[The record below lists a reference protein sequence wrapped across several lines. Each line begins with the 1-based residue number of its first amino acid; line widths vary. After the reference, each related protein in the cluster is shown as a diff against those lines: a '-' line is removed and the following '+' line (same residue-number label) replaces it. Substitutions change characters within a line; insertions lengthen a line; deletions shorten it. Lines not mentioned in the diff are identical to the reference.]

1 MSRIASLRPGEHMI
15 NNIESR
21 TLLNQYVEIQNSEL
35 PISEVTRQLK
45 KQDIHSRSKQ
55 DVSTNDV
62 IQKQLHNIL
71 CKVLLF
77 ISKSE
82 GGYKNTAL
90 SNWTTDYQGLVKEFS
105 APIIGDKDGSYYT
118 RCTGTKRNNADTSN
132 IAHVLILDGDS
143 RIDEGG
149 EILPGAPEPL
159 LVHEILKSLDIQH
172 LIYTSHSNGTGL
184 HKYRVVI
191 PCEYSPEQ
199 LPILLGYLFNKLQEA
214 NVMLAP
220 VPENRTWSQPW
231 YFPRVPDEPRKA
243 LFEFYAHDGALL
255 AVETIY
261 QEWLI
266 QQPEAEPPPYIPYKP
281 QQNENLT
288 GWRNPIKE
296 FNQSNRLHDV
306 LIRNGYIK
314 KGKNYLR
321 PDSSSKIPAVQVC
334 LNCADDV
341 ERVFSHGGDML
352 NDGYAHDT
360 FDCYRL
366 LECGGDLSTALGWR
380 PEITKHNQ
388 RLYKQEQAKLKQE
401 QTSKPKLLS
410 PAMETNPDAVINQS
424 VSLIK
429 QDTINKLLNKVITV
443 DFKNVCLKL
452 GWTLVHN
459 KDGSEKPPLQKHYK
473 VSIIDQLLQVA
484 HANEWHLVRDSGI
497 SYIYTGCMWLSL
509 DKDELKNLLNS
520 TLSD

>member
-1 MSRIASLRPGEHMI
+1 MVGCMI
-15 NNIESR
+15 NSVESR
-21 TLLNQYVEIQNSEL
+21 TPLIPYVEIQNPDLSI
-35 PISEVTRQLK
+35 PEVEHQLK
-45 KQDIHSRSKQ
+45 KQDIHCWSKR
-55 DVSTNDV
+55 DVSTDDV
-62 IQKQLHNIL
+62 TQKQMYNIL
-71 CKVLLF
+71 CKVLLV

-90 SNWTTDYQGLVKEFS
+90 SNWTTDYHGLVKEFS
-105 APIIGDKDGSYYT
+105 TPIIGDKDGSYFI
-118 RCTGTKRNNADTSN
+118 RCAGTKRNNADTSD
-132 IAHVLILDGDS
+132 IAYVLILDGDS
-143 RIDEGG
+143 RIGEGG
-149 EILPGAPEPL
+149 GIVPGAPKPL
-159 LVHEILKSLDIQH
+159 LVHEALKSLGIQH
-172 LIYTSHSNGTGL
+172 VIYTSHSNGTGL

-191 PCEYSPEQ
+191 PCKYSPEQ
-199 LPILLGYLFNKLQEA
+199 LPILLGYVFNKLHEA

-255 AVETIY
+255 AVE
-261 QEWLI
+261 
-266 QQPEAEPPPYIPYKP
+266 PPPYTPHKP

-296 FNQSNRLHDV
+296 FNQSLSVHDV

-314 KGKNYLR
+314 KGKKYLR

-341 ERVFSHGGDML
+341 ERVYSHGGDML
-352 NDGYAHDT
+352 NDGYAHDA

-366 LECGGDLSTALGWR
+366 LECGGDLRTALGWR

-388 RLYKQEQAKLKQE
+388 RLYKQEQAKLIQE
-401 QTSKPKLLS
+401 QIIKLKLL
-410 PAMETNPDAVINQS
+410 PQLIETNPDAVVNQS

-429 QDTINKLLNKVITV
+429 QDTINKLLNKVVTV
-443 DFKNVCLKL
+443 DFKNVCLML
-452 GWTLVHN
+452 GWKPLHN

-484 HANEWHLVRDSGI
+484 HANDWHLVRDSGI

-509 DKDELKNLLNS
+509 DKDELVVICG
-520 TLSD
+520 